1 MHRALYL
8 SPQLRRLETAH
19 ADLPLMQRAGTA
31 AAALARQLL
40 ADGEK
45 PVLLLA
51 GPGNNGGDAFVTARL
66 LHAQGVRVHL
76 VAPGAGQNIPADA
89 HAARAEFLAA
99 GGKILAEIP
108 EHAPWGL
115 IVDGLFGIGLK
126 RAPESVYAAS
136 IQQMNRLARRDGCP
150 LLALDCPSGL
160 DADSGLAARP
170 TVQATHTLCFIG
182 RHPGL
187 YTNDGPDYSGDIRLA
202 ALDFPPSPD
211 FQADGHLLAHDDFS
225 AHLHPRRRNC
235 HKGSY
240 GSVGILG
247 GSRGMAGA
255 ALLAGRSA
263 LRLGAGRVY
272 LGLLDADAP
281 SVDLLQPEL
290 MLRRPDQLFAA
301 DLQALACGPGLGQS
315 SEAADHL
322 EQALKSPLPLVLDA
336 DALNLLARDSRLQGN
351 LHNRIAPAILTPH
364 PAEAARLLG
373 ISTRDVQGDRIGAA
387 QEIARNLACPVA
399 LKGCGTIIAH
409 PDGPWWINTSGN
421 PGMASAGM
429 GDILSGLAVTL
440 LGQNWPPLAALLCA
454 VHLHGA
460 AADALVAQGIG
471 PAGLTAGEVIDS
483 ARRAF
488 NGWLLGNAL

>member
-1 MHRALYL
+1 MDRALYL

-40 ADGEK
+40 ADQEK

-66 LHAQGVRVHL
+66 LHAQGVSVHL
-76 VAPGAGQNIPADA
+76 VAPGGTSQNLPPDA

-99 GGKILAEIP
+99 GGKILTEIP
-108 EHAPWGL
+108 EHGPWGL

-136 IQQMNRLARRDGCP
+136 IQQMNHLARRDACP

-187 YTNDGPDYSGDIRLA
+187 YTHDGPDYSGDIRLA
-202 ALDFPPSPD
+202 TLELPPSPD
-211 FQADGHLLAHDDFS
+211 FQADGHLLARDDFA
-225 AHLHPRRRNC
+225 AHLLPRRRNS

-240 GSVGILG
+240 GSVGVLG
-247 GSRGMAGA
+247 GSKAMAGA
-255 ALLAGRSA
+255 AFLAARAALL
-263 LRLGAGRVY
+263 LGSGRVY

-281 SVDLLQPEL
+281 SLDLLQPEL
-290 MLRRPDQLFAA
+290 MLRRPDQLFHA
-301 DLQALACGPGLGQS
+301 DLDALACGPGLGQS
-315 SEAADHL
+315 SEAADYL

-351 LHNRIAPAILTPH
+351 LYNRIAPALLTPH

-373 ISTRDVQGDRIGAA
+373 SSTRDVQADRIGAA
-387 QEIARNLACPVA
+387 LEIARNFACPIA
-399 LKGCGTIIAH
+399 LKGCGTVIAL
-409 PDGPWWINTSGN
+409 PDGAWSINESGN
-421 PGMASAGM
+421 PGLASAGM
-429 GDILSGLAVTL
+429 GDVLTGITLAL
-440 LGQNWPPLAALLCA
+440 LGQHWPPASALAGA
-454 VHLHGA
+454 VHLHGC
-460 AADALVAQGIG
+460 AADALVAAAIG
-471 PAGLTAGEVIDS
+471 PAGLTASELILS
-483 ARRAF
+483 ARRLF
-488 NGWLLGNAL
+488 NTWSRQTI